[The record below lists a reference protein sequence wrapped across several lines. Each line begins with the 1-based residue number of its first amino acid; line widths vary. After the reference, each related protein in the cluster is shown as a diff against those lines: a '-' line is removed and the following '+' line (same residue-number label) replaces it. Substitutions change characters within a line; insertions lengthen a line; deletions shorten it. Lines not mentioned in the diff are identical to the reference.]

1 MMVLVEMMNH
11 RRLVKLNQYMLMQNM
26 YINIKNIG
34 NINGIKNIGNINGI
48 KNIGNTDTKVD
59 IVKYEDTVTQEYTDT
74 IQT

>member
-26 YINIKNIG
+26 YINIKNI
-34 NINGIKNIGNINGI
+34 KNMNGI

-59 IVKYEDTVTQEYTDT
+59 IVEYEDTVTQEYTDT

>member
-26 YINIKNIG
+26 YINIKNIK
-34 NINGIKNIGNINGI
+34 NINGIKNIR
-48 KNIGNTDTKVD
+48 NTDTKVD